1 MKYFDIHSH
10 LNLEQF
16 HDDYREVISLL
27 EEKEVG
33 TITVGVD
40 EGSSARA
47 VELSSMSENLY
58 AAVGLHPT
66 ETDRESFNS
75 EFYEKLI
82 TNPKVVCVGECG
94 LDYFRMSESDIGV
107 KDRQKAQ
114 FRAQI
119 EFAIKYDKPL
129 MLHIRPSKNSFDAYE
144 DVLEILL
151 EYKAEA
157 GKKLR
162 GDAHFFAGNLD
173 IARKFIDLG
182 FYISLTGVI
191 TFTHD
196 YDEVVRGIP
205 IDKMLSETDAP
216 YVAPVPY
223 RGKRAEPWYVI
234 SVVEKL
240 AELREIPLEEMK
252 IQLLKNT
259 KSLFNI

>member
-10 LNLEQF
+10 LNLAQF
-16 HDDYREVISLL
+16 SDDYSQVISAL

-40 EGSSARA
+40 EKSSAKA
-47 VELSSMSENLY
+47 VEIAGLSENLY

-66 ETDRESFNS
+66 ETDREVFNP
-75 EFYEKLI
+75 EFYEKFMKEK
-82 TNPKVVCVGECG
+82 KVVCVGECG
-94 LDYFRMSESDIGV
+94 LDYFRTTASDTGE
-107 KDRQKAQ
+107 KERQEAQ

-119 EFAIKYDKPL
+119 EFAIKHDKPL

-144 DVLEILL
+144 DTLKILT
-151 EYKAEA
+151 EYKASA
-157 GKKLR
+157 GEQLR

-173 IARKFIDLG
+173 IANRFIDLG
-182 FYISLTGVI
+182 FYISFTGVI

-196 YDEVVRGIP
+196 YDEVVKGIP
-205 IDKMLSETDAP
+205 LDRMLSETDAP

-223 RGKRAEPWYVI
+223 RGKRAEPWHVI

-240 AELREIPLEEMK
+240 AVLRGSEVETLRV
-252 IQLLKNT
+252 QLLENT
-259 KSLFNI
+259 KRLFGI